1 MKHNIEQLLEI
12 KDFIALIN
20 GRASAAINRYMN
32 KRFKEAGLGIT
43 TEQWSVL
50 TCLWERDKQTQ
61 QNISEQTFKDKA
73 SVTRLLDNL
82 EKNGLVKR
90 ESSYKD
96 RRINLIHLTDK
107 GIQLEKIA
115 NGIVRKSIEMSTN
128 DIDMEDLQFI
138 INLFKK
144 ILNNLESDEI

>member
-1 MKHNIEQLLEI
+1 MQKSIEQLLEI

-20 GRASAAINRYMN
+20 GRASDAINRYMN
-32 KRFKEAGLGIT
+32 KRFKEEGLGIT

-50 TCLWERDKQTQ
+50 TCLWEKDRQTQ
-61 QNISEQTFKDKA
+61 QYISEQTYKDKA

-90 ESSYKD
+90 ESSDKD
-96 RRINLIHLTDK
+96 RRINLINLTEK
-107 GIQLEKIA
+107 GYRLEKVA
-115 NGIVRKSIEMSTN
+115 NEIVRKSIEMSTN
-128 DIDMEDLQFI
+128 NIDMEDLQFI

-144 ILNNLESDEI
+144 ILHNLECEEV

>member
-1 MKHNIEQLLEI
+1 MQKSIEQLLEI

-32 KRFKEAGLGIT
+32 KRFKEEGLGIT

-50 TCLWERDKQTQ
+50 TCLWEKDRQTQ
-61 QNISEQTFKDKA
+61 QYISEQTYKDKA

-90 ESSYKD
+90 ESSDKD
-96 RRINLIHLTDK
+96 RRINLINLTEK
-107 GIQLEKIA
+107 GYRLEKVA
-115 NGIVRKSIEMSTN
+115 NEIVRKSNEMSTN
-128 DIDMEDLQFI
+128 NIDMEDLQFI

-144 ILNNLESDEI
+144 ILHNLECEEV